1 MTQAVQWDQGISDAW
16 SRIAQTGPRILV
28 FVLVLA
34 AGAMIVRAL
43 LRAADRALEHTGFD
57 RLLARSG
64 AARLLHSDEA
74 TLQTGLLRLAAAA
87 CFLAVLRAAL
97 GVFGPSPADRMAGTA
112 LDVLAKVLLAFA
124 IVLVGLALAAAAR
137 QFLTDSLAGLRH
149 GRTVGRVVAGIAVLA
164 FGKAAL
170 DELGLGTSVTTP
182 LLYAVLASCTGVVVV
197 GVGGGLIRPM
207 QSRWEEILDHAE
219 DTAQEARAAWRTN
232 HAPTHAAPSATS
244 APAGPAHA
252 APLTPTAPPP
262 HAAPPAQPPLPPV
275 SVPPPS
281 LPSPLPSRPP
291 ASQARPARS
300 ASPPFTAS
308 MLPTAPP
315 WGGSPQAGGFL
326 TVPEGPPGP
335 TGPAPGAAAPGTGSA
350 DPAGPLVAPR
360 PDSAH
365 DPYGTAA
372 DDERRGPPAPPPA
385 VQRPSFPPPGERPRP
400 ARPGVPAAPRTAP
413 GAPDQ
418 RSSATPPAAGPR
430 GPVASSNQAIPPPAP
445 GTVPRPV
452 PADPKPTPPVRGER
466 PAP

>member
-1 MTQAVQWDQGISDAW
+1 MQWDQGISDAW

-34 AGAMIVRAL
+34 AGTMIVWAL

-74 TLQTGLLRLAAAA
+74 TLRTGLLRLAAAA
-87 CFLAVLRAAL
+87 CLLAVLRAAL

-137 QFLTDSLAGLRH
+137 QFLTDSLTGLRH

-170 DELGLGTSVTTP
+170 DELGIGTSVTTP

-219 DTAQEARAAWRTN
+219 DTAQEARVAWRTN
-232 HAPTHAAPSATS
+232 HAPALAAPSAT
-244 APAGPAHA
+244 AGPPH
-252 APLTPTAPPP
+252 TAPPLP
-262 HAAPPAQPPLPPV
+262 SPAPPLP
-275 SVPPPS
+275 SPPPA
-281 LPSPLPSRPP
+281 RPP

-308 MLPTAPP
+308 TLPTAPP
-315 WGGSPQAGGFL
+315 WTGSPQAGGFL
-326 TVPEGPPGP
+326 TVPEVAPGL
-335 TGPAPGAAAPGTGSA
+335 TSPAPGAAPGAGPA
-350 DPAGPLVAPR
+350 GPAGPLVAPR
-360 PDSAH
+360 PDSAR
-365 DPYGTAA
+365 DPYGTAT
-372 DDERRGPPAPPPA
+372 DDARRGPLAPQPAA
-385 VQRPSFPPPGERPRP
+385 RRPSFPPPGERPRP
-400 ARPGVPAAPRTAP
+400 ARPGVPATPRTAP

-418 RSSATPPAAGPR
+418 RSSTTPPAAGPR

-452 PADPKPTPPVRGER
+452 PADPTPTPPDRGER
-466 PAP
+466 PAL